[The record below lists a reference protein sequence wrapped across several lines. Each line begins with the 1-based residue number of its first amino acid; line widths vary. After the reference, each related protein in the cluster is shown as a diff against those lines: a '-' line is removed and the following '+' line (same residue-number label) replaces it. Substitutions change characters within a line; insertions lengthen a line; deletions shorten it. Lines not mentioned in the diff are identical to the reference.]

1 MRSKIALLCA
11 SASLFL
17 SVVSAWAHHS
27 FSAEFDL
34 KKPIHLRGTVTEV
47 EWVNPHAWIH
57 IDVKAADGQV
67 NNWMIEAGT
76 PNVLFRRGLNKNSVA
91 VGSEIVVEGFQA
103 KDSSFKGSGRDI
115 TLPDGRKLFIGSDGA
130 GAPDEGKSR

>member
-17 SVVSAWAHHS
+17 FAVSAWAHHS

-76 PNVLFRRGLNKNSVA
+76 PNVLFRRGLNKNSVV

-130 GAPDEGKSR
+130 GAPDEGKK

>member
-1 MRSKIALLCA
+1 MRSERKTRMRSKIALLCA

-76 PNVLFRRGLNKNSVA
+76 PNVLFRRGLNKNSVVA
-91 VGSEIVVEGFQA
+91 GSEIVVEGFQA
-103 KDSSFKGSGRDI
+103 KDSSFKASGRD
-115 TLPDGRKLFIGSDGA
+115 
-130 GAPDEGKSR
+130 

>member
-17 SVVSAWAHHS
+17 SVVSAWAYHS
-27 FSAEFDL
+27 VSAEFDL

-130 GAPDEGKSR
+130 GAPDEGKK

>member
-1 MRSKIALLCA
+1 MRCKVALLCA
-11 SASLFL
+11 SASLSLF
-17 SVVSAWAHHS
+17 VVSAWAHHS

-34 KKPIHLRGTVTEV
+34 KKPVHLRGVVTEV

-130 GAPDEGKSR
+130 GAPDEGKK